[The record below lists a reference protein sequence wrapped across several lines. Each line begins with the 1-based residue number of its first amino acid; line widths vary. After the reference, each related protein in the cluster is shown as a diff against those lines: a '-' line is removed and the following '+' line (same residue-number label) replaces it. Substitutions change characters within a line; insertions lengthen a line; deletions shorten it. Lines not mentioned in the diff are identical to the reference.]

1 MSGQPSMVASLFN
14 EKPGGYFAHSIVGKM
29 CCGFLYEQGGIAMEN
44 LKKKILQEG
53 IALSDQVLKVDTFLN
68 HQVDPVLMKEVGET
82 FASRFAQEG
91 VTKVV
96 TLESSGIAPA
106 VFTALTLNVPLI
118 FARKKK
124 SLTLQDDLLTA
135 EVYSFTKQE
144 TSSISVSSKFL
155 SDQDHILIIDDFLA
169 NGQAAEGL
177 LKVVEDSGATTAGFG
192 IVIEKAFQDGGK
204 RLREQGHRVES
215 LAILSSLDVGKVT
228 FAEEEAMNESI

>member
-1 MSGQPSMVASLFN
+1 MSEQPSMVDSLSYQQ
-14 EKPGGYFAHSIVGKM
+14 PGGYFAHSLVGTM
-29 CCGFLYEQGGIAMEN
+29 FCGFFVFKGGIAMES

-68 HQVDPVLMKEVGET
+68 HQIDPVLMKEIGEV

-91 VTKVV
+91 VTKVL

-106 VFTALTLNVPLI
+106 VFTALQLNVPLI

-124 SLTLQDDLLTA
+124 SLTLQENLLTA

-177 LKVVEDSGATTAGFG
+177 LKVVEDSGATIAGVG
-192 IVIEKAFQDGGK
+192 IVIEKAFQEGGK

-215 LAILSSLDVGKVT
+215 LAILSSLEVGRVT